1 MCKFQGFSFMWE
13 CQTEPAIRLCDKM
26 KSPCQQNNSKALLF
40 GIEMNRNWM
49 TEDCFSDEHGITSSL
64 SDLVREVC
72 FESEE
77 EDDEDIPVFVETLHF
92 PDTDDELK
100 EKEENND
107 RLQPLPSFNRG
118 NVKLKRTSSKPVAG
132 MVRDR
137 LKIFAEPEASAPTNS
152 PQEKKK
158 SVGEKNKDFMKYER
172 VEEKQRHYK
181 RASTKPAPG
190 TVKNLSKKFEQGS
203 GI

>member
-1 MCKFQGFSFMWE
+1 VINVFKAAVKESRSSCTSSNSGFVPSYGSLSE
-13 CQTEPAIRLCDKM
+13 QTSGVSVASEKTD
-26 KSPCQQNNSKALLF
+26 
-40 GIEMNRNWM
+40 
-49 TEDCFSDEHGITSSL
+49 DEHGITSSL

-72 FESEE
+72 LESEE
-77 EDDEDIPVFVETLHF
+77 EDDEDIPVFVETANF
-92 PDTDDELK
+92 SDADDELK
-100 EKEENND
+100 DKEENKD

-118 NVKLKRTSSKPVAG
+118 NVKLKRTTSKPVAG
-132 MVRDR
+132 MVRNR
-137 LKIFAEPEASAPTNS
+137 LKIFAEPEPSAPTNS
-152 PQEKKK
+152 PQEKNK

-172 VEEKQRHYK
+172 VEEKQRPYK